1 MTTEEQSL
9 QRMLCR
15 DLPTELPIEIL
26 CLRVEVARD
35 IILANEE
42 PQQQEL
48 WAEK

>member
-1 MTTEEQSL
+1 
-9 QRMLCR
+9 MLCR

-26 CLRVEVARD
+26 RLWVEVARD
-35 IILANEE
+35 IILTNEE